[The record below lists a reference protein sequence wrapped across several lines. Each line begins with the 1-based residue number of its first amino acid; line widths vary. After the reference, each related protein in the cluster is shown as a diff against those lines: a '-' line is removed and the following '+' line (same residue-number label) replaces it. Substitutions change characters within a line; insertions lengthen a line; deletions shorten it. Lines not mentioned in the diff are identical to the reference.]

1 MARDGAERSGIMRAS
16 PRLPRDVSGAGRSA
30 VLPAVAASKEPTAG
44 SPPVDSVALYRR
56 LLGFVRPHAW
66 IFACAILG
74 MVGVAM
80 TEAAL
85 PALMK
90 PMLDGTFVERDPWWI
105 TMIPVFLI
113 GLFAVRGAATFV
125 GTYCT
130 QYVASRVVLD
140 LRSRMFDNLVRLPAS
155 FYERHSSGNLISRL
169 TYDAA
174 QVTTAATDAIT
185 IIVKDGVTII
195 ALLCVLLWLD
205 WQLTLIVFAMAPLIA
220 WIVRRVSRRLRDASL
235 GAQQSMGDITHVL
248 QETVENQKVV
258 KVFGGQ
264 DFERK
269 RFFDVSN
276 RMRRYTMKHVTAAAA
291 NVPVVQMIAAVAVS
305 IVLYI
310 AAHRA
315 LQDKTTVG
323 AFMSFVTAMLLLTS
337 PLKRLTSI
345 NEHLQRGL
353 AAAQTV
359 FEVVDS
365 PSEPDPG
372 TVDAGRLSGVL
383 SFESV
388 GFRYAATDPRQPAA
402 LDDITFTVAPGETVA
417 LVGTSG
423 SGKTTIANLIPRFH
437 APTQGRIAF
446 DGRDSAGFTLASL
459 RRNIALVS
467 QDVTLFNDSVAANI
481 AYGDMIE
488 ASRDAVV
495 AAAKAAGAHGF
506 IERMADGYD
515 TLIGENGIRLSG
527 GQRQRL
533 AIARA
538 FLKDAPIL
546 VLDEATSALDTESER
561 QVQAALEQLMQGRST
576 LVIAHR
582 LSTIERADR
591 ILVLSGGRV
600 AETGTHRELLARD
613 GVYAR
618 LQQLQEG

>member
-1 MARDGAERSGIMRAS
+1 MASQ
-16 PRLPRDVSGAGRSA
+16 PRLRRDVPGAGRSA
-30 VLPAVAASKEPTAG
+30 VLPAVASSKDPSAG
-44 SPPVDSVALYRR
+44 LPAPAPPVDSVALYRR
-56 LLGFVRPHAW
+56 LLGFVKPHAW

-74 MVGVAM
+74 MVGVAA

-85 PALMK
+85 PAVMK
-90 PMLDGTFVERDPWWI
+90 PILDGTFVERDPKWI
-105 TMIPVFLI
+105 TLIPVLLI
-113 GLFAVRGAATFV
+113 SLFAVRGVATFV
-125 GTYCT
+125 GSYCT
-130 QYVASRVVLD
+130 QYVGSRVVLD
-140 LRSRMFDNLVRLPAS
+140 LRTRMFDNLVRLPAS

-185 IIVKDGVTII
+185 IVVKDGVTII
-195 ALLCVLLWLD
+195 ALLCLLFWLD

-220 WIVRRVSRRLRDASL
+220 WIVRLVSRRLREASL
-235 GAQQSMGDITHVL
+235 GAQRSMGDITHVL

-264 DFERK
+264 AFERQ

-276 RMRRYTMKHVTAAAA
+276 RMRRYTMKQVVAAAS
-291 NVPVVQMIAAVAVS
+291 NVPIVQMIAAIAVS
-305 IVLYI
+305 TVVYI
-310 AAHRA
+310 AANRA
-315 LQDKTTVG
+315 MQDQTTVG
-323 AFMSFVTAMLLLTS
+323 AFISFVTAMLLLTA

-345 NEHLQRGL
+345 NEYLQRGL

-359 FEVVDS
+359 FEVIDTQ
-365 PSEPDPG
+365 PEPDPG
-372 TVDAGRLSGVL
+372 TVDAGRLSGAVC
-383 SFESV
+383 FEAV
-388 GFRYAATDPRQPAA
+388 GFRYPATDARQPPA
-402 LDDITFTVAPGETVA
+402 LDDISFSVAPGETVA

-423 SGKTTIANLIPRFH
+423 SGKTTIANLLPRFH
-437 APTQGRIAF
+437 APATGRIVF
-446 DGRDSAGFTLASL
+446 DGRDGAAFTLASL

-467 QDVTLFNDSVAANI
+467 QDVTLFNDTVAANI
-481 AYGDMIE
+481 AYGDM
-488 ASRDAVV
+488 ASTSREAVV
-495 AAAKAAGAHGF
+495 AAAKAAGAHEF
-506 IERMADGYD
+506 IERMDAGYD
-515 TLIGENGIRLSG
+515 TLVGENGIRLSG

-561 QVQAALEQLMQGRST
+561 QVQSALEQLMHGRST

-618 LQQLQEG
+618 LQQLQDA

>member
-1 MARDGAERSGIMRAS
+1 M
-16 PRLPRDVSGAGRSA
+16 
-30 VLPAVAASKEPTAG
+30 PAPA
-44 SPPVDSVALYRR
+44 PPVDSVALYRR
-56 LLGFVRPHAW
+56 LLGFVKPHAL
-66 IFACAILG
+66 IFGCAILG
-74 MVGVAM
+74 MVGVAA
-80 TEAAL
+80 TEATL
-85 PALMK
+85 PLVMK
-90 PMLDGTFVERDPWWI
+90 PILDGTFVERDPKWI
-105 TMIPVFLI
+105 TLIPILLI
-113 GLFAVRGAATFV
+113 GLFAVRGVATFLA
-125 GTYCT
+125 TYCT
-130 QYVASRVVLD
+130 QYVGSRVVLD
-140 LRSRMFDNLVRLPAS
+140 LRTRMFDNLVRLPAA
-155 FYERHSSGNLISRL
+155 FYERHASGNVISRL
-169 TYDAA
+169 NYDAA

-185 IIVKDGVTII
+185 ILVRDGVTII
-195 ALLCVLLWLD
+195 ALLFVLVWID

-220 WIVRRVSRRLRDASL
+220 WIVRLVSRRLREASL
-235 GAQQSMGDITHVL
+235 GAQRSMGDITHVL

-264 DFERK
+264 DFERR

-310 AAHRA
+310 AANRA
-315 LQDKTTVG
+315 MQDQTTVG

-359 FEVVDS
+359 FEVIDTL
-365 PSEPDPG
+365 PEPDPG
-372 TVDAGRLSGVL
+372 TVDAGRMAGVL

-388 GFRYAATDPRQPAA
+388 GFRYAATDERQPPA
-402 LDDITFTVAPGETVA
+402 LDDITFSVAPGETVA

-437 APTQGRIAF
+437 SPTRGRITF
-446 DGRDSAGFTLASL
+446 DGRDSASLTLASL

-481 AYGDMIE
+481 AYGDMVA

-495 AAAKAAGAHGF
+495 AAAKAAGAHEF
-506 IERMADGYD
+506 IERMEAGYD
-515 TLIGENGIRLSG
+515 TLVGENGIRLSG

-561 QVQAALEQLMQGRST
+561 QVQAALEQLMHGRST

-591 ILVLSGGRV
+591 ILVLSGGRLV
-600 AETGTHRELLARD
+600 ETGTHLELLARD

-618 LQQLQEG
+618 LQQLLEA

>member
-1 MARDGAERSGIMRAS
+1 MAS
-16 PRLPRDVSGAGRSA
+16 
-30 VLPAVAASKEPTAG
+30 SKDPSAG

-56 LLGFVRPHAW
+56 LLGFVKPHAL
-66 IFACAILG
+66 IFGCAILG
-74 MVGVAM
+74 MVGVAAS
-80 TEAAL
+80 EATL
-85 PALMK
+85 PLVMK
-90 PMLDGTFVERDPWWI
+90 PILDGTFVERDPKWI
-105 TMIPVFLI
+105 TLIPILLI
-113 GLFAVRGAATFV
+113 GLFAVRGVATFLA
-125 GTYCT
+125 TYCT
-130 QYVASRVVLD
+130 QYVGSRVVLD
-140 LRSRMFDNLVRLPAS
+140 LRTRMFDNLVRLPAA
-155 FYERHSSGNLISRL
+155 FYERHASGNVISRL

-185 IIVKDGVTII
+185 ILVRDGVTII
-195 ALLCVLLWLD
+195 ALLFVLVWID

-220 WIVRRVSRRLRDASL
+220 WIVRLVSRRLREASL
-235 GAQQSMGDITHVL
+235 GAQRSMGDITHVL

-264 DFERK
+264 DFERR

-310 AAHRA
+310 AANRA
-315 LQDKTTVG
+315 MQDQTTVG

-359 FEVVDS
+359 FEVIDTL
-365 PSEPDPG
+365 PEPDPG
-372 TVDAGRLSGVL
+372 TVDAGRMAGVL

-388 GFRYAATDPRQPAA
+388 GFRYAATDERQPPA
-402 LDDITFTVAPGETVA
+402 LDDITFSVAPGETVA

-437 APTQGRIAF
+437 SPTRGRITF
-446 DGRDSAGFTLASL
+446 DGRDSASLTLASL

-481 AYGDMIE
+481 AYGDMIA

-495 AAAKAAGAHGF
+495 AAAKAAGAHEF
-506 IERMADGYD
+506 IERMEAGYD
-515 TLIGENGIRLSG
+515 TLVGENGIRLSG

-561 QVQAALEQLMQGRST
+561 QVQAALEQLMHGRST

-591 ILVLSGGRV
+591 ILVLSGGRLV
-600 AETGTHRELLARD
+600 ESGTHLELLARD

-618 LQQLQEG
+618 LQQLLEA

>member
-1 MARDGAERSGIMRAS
+1 M
-16 PRLPRDVSGAGRSA
+16 
-30 VLPAVAASKEPTAG
+30 PAPA
-44 SPPVDSVALYRR
+44 PPVDSVALYRR
-56 LLGFVRPHAW
+56 LLGFVKPHAL
-66 IFACAILG
+66 IFGCAILG
-74 MVGVAM
+74 MVGVAA
-80 TEAAL
+80 TEATL
-85 PALMK
+85 PLVMK
-90 PMLDGTFVERDPWWI
+90 PILDGTFVERDPKWI
-105 TMIPVFLI
+105 TLIPILLI
-113 GLFAVRGAATFV
+113 GLFAVRGVATFLA
-125 GTYCT
+125 TYCT
-130 QYVASRVVLD
+130 QYVGSRVVLD
-140 LRSRMFDNLVRLPAS
+140 LRTRMFDNLVRLPAA
-155 FYERHSSGNLISRL
+155 FYERHASGNVISRL

-185 IIVKDGVTII
+185 ILVRDGVTII
-195 ALLCVLLWLD
+195 ALLFVLVWID

-220 WIVRRVSRRLRDASL
+220 WIVRLVSRRLREASL
-235 GAQQSMGDITHVL
+235 GAQRSMGDITHVL

-264 DFERK
+264 DFERR

-310 AAHRA
+310 AANRA
-315 LQDKTTVG
+315 MQDQTTVG

-337 PLKRLTSI
+337 PLKRLTSV

-359 FEVVDS
+359 FEVIDTL
-365 PSEPDPG
+365 PEPDPG
-372 TVDAGRLSGVL
+372 TVDAGRMAGVL

-388 GFRYAATDPRQPAA
+388 GFRYAATDERQPPA
-402 LDDITFTVAPGETVA
+402 LDDITFSVAPGETVA

-437 APTQGRIAF
+437 SPTRGRITF
-446 DGRDSAGFTLASL
+446 DGRDSASLTLASL

-481 AYGDMIE
+481 AYGDMVA

-495 AAAKAAGAHGF
+495 AAAKAAGAHEF
-506 IERMADGYD
+506 IERMEAGYD
-515 TLIGENGIRLSG
+515 TLVGENGIRLSG

-561 QVQAALEQLMQGRST
+561 QVQAALEQLMHGRST

-591 ILVLSGGRV
+591 ILVLSGGRLV
-600 AETGTHRELLARD
+600 ETGTHLELLARD

-618 LQQLQEG
+618 LQQLLEA

>member
-1 MARDGAERSGIMRAS
+1 M
-16 PRLPRDVSGAGRSA
+16 
-30 VLPAVAASKEPTAG
+30 PAPA
-44 SPPVDSVALYRR
+44 PPVDSVALYRR
-56 LLGFVRPHAW
+56 LLGFVKPHAL
-66 IFACAILG
+66 IFGCAILG
-74 MVGVAM
+74 MVGVAA
-80 TEAAL
+80 TEATL
-85 PALMK
+85 PLVMK
-90 PMLDGTFVERDPWWI
+90 PILDGTFVERDPKWI
-105 TMIPVFLI
+105 TLIPILLI
-113 GLFAVRGAATFV
+113 GLFAVRGVATFLA
-125 GTYCT
+125 TYCT
-130 QYVASRVVLD
+130 QYVGSRVVLD
-140 LRSRMFDNLVRLPAS
+140 LRTRMFDNLVRLPAA
-155 FYERHSSGNLISRL
+155 FYERHASGNVISRL

-185 IIVKDGVTII
+185 ILVRDGVTII
-195 ALLCVLLWLD
+195 ALLFVLVWID

-220 WIVRRVSRRLRDASL
+220 WIVRLVSRRLREASL
-235 GAQQSMGDITHVL
+235 GAQRSMGDITHVL

-264 DFERK
+264 DFERR

-310 AAHRA
+310 AANRA
-315 LQDKTTVG
+315 MQDQTTVG

-359 FEVVDS
+359 FEVIDTL
-365 PSEPDPG
+365 PEPDPG
-372 TVDAGRLSGVL
+372 TVDAGRMAGVL

-388 GFRYAATDPRQPAA
+388 GFRYAATDERQPPA
-402 LDDITFTVAPGETVA
+402 LDDITFSVAPGETVA

-437 APTQGRIAF
+437 SPTRGRITF
-446 DGRDSAGFTLASL
+446 DGRDSASLTLASL

-481 AYGDMIE
+481 AYGDMVA

-495 AAAKAAGAHGF
+495 AAAKAAGAHEF
-506 IERMADGYD
+506 IERMEAGYD
-515 TLIGENGIRLSG
+515 TLVGENGIRLSG

-561 QVQAALEQLMQGRST
+561 QVQAALEQLMHGRST

-591 ILVLSGGRV
+591 ILVLSGGRLV
-600 AETGTHRELLARD
+600 ETGTHLELLARD

-618 LQQLQEG
+618 LQQLLEA

>member
-1 MARDGAERSGIMRAS
+1 VAS
-16 PRLPRDVSGAGRSA
+16 
-30 VLPAVAASKEPTAG
+30 SKDPSAG

-56 LLGFVRPHAW
+56 LLGFVKPHAL
-66 IFACAILG
+66 IFGCAILG
-74 MVGVAM
+74 MVGVAAS
-80 TEAAL
+80 EATL
-85 PALMK
+85 PLVMK
-90 PMLDGTFVERDPWWI
+90 PILDGTFVERDPKWI
-105 TMIPVFLI
+105 TLIPILLI
-113 GLFAVRGAATFV
+113 GLFAVRGVATFLA
-125 GTYCT
+125 TYCT
-130 QYVASRVVLD
+130 QYVGSRVVLD
-140 LRSRMFDNLVRLPAS
+140 LRTRMFDNLVRLPAA
-155 FYERHSSGNLISRL
+155 FYERHASGNVISRL

-185 IIVKDGVTII
+185 ILVRDGVTII
-195 ALLCVLLWLD
+195 ALLCVLVWID

-220 WIVRRVSRRLRDASL
+220 WIVRLVSRRLREASL
-235 GAQQSMGDITHVL
+235 GAQRSMGDITHVL

-264 DFERK
+264 DFERR

-310 AAHRA
+310 AANRA
-315 LQDKTTVG
+315 MQDQTTVG

-359 FEVVDS
+359 FEVIDTL
-365 PSEPDPG
+365 PEPDPG
-372 TVDAGRLSGVL
+372 TVDAGRMAGVL

-388 GFRYAATDPRQPAA
+388 GFRYAATDERQPPA
-402 LDDITFTVAPGETVA
+402 LDDITFSVAPGETVA

-437 APTQGRIAF
+437 SPTRGRITF
-446 DGRDSAGFTLASL
+446 DGRDSASLTLASL

-481 AYGDMIE
+481 AYGDMIA

-495 AAAKAAGAHGF
+495 AAAKAAGAHEF
-506 IERMADGYD
+506 IERMEAGYD
-515 TLIGENGIRLSG
+515 TLVGENGIRLSG

-561 QVQAALEQLMQGRST
+561 QVQAALEQLMHGRST

-591 ILVLSGGRV
+591 ILVLSGGRLV
-600 AETGTHRELLARD
+600 ESGTHLELLARD

-618 LQQLQEG
+618 LQQLLEA

>member
-1 MARDGAERSGIMRAS
+1 MAS
-16 PRLPRDVSGAGRSA
+16 
-30 VLPAVAASKEPTAG
+30 SKDPSAG

-56 LLGFVRPHAW
+56 LLGFVKPHAL
-66 IFACAILG
+66 IFGCAILG
-74 MVGVAM
+74 MVGVAAS
-80 TEAAL
+80 EATL
-85 PALMK
+85 PLVMK
-90 PMLDGTFVERDPWWI
+90 PILDGTFVERDPKWI
-105 TMIPVFLI
+105 TLIPILLI
-113 GLFAVRGAATFV
+113 GLFAVRGVATFLA
-125 GTYCT
+125 TYCT
-130 QYVASRVVLD
+130 QYVGSRVVLD
-140 LRSRMFDNLVRLPAS
+140 LRTRMFDNLVRLPAA
-155 FYERHSSGNLISRL
+155 FYERHASGNVISRL

-185 IIVKDGVTII
+185 ILVRDGVTII
-195 ALLCVLLWLD
+195 ALLCVLVWID

-220 WIVRRVSRRLRDASL
+220 WIVRLVSRRLREASL
-235 GAQQSMGDITHVL
+235 GAQRSMGDITHVL

-264 DFERK
+264 DFERR

-310 AAHRA
+310 AANRA
-315 LQDKTTVG
+315 MQDQTTVG

-359 FEVVDS
+359 FEVIDTL
-365 PSEPDPG
+365 PEPDPG
-372 TVDAGRLSGVL
+372 TVDAGRMAGVL

-388 GFRYAATDPRQPAA
+388 GFRYAATDERQPPA
-402 LDDITFTVAPGETVA
+402 LDDITFSVAPGETVA

-437 APTQGRIAF
+437 SPTRGRITF
-446 DGRDSAGFTLASL
+446 DGRDSASLTLASL

-481 AYGDMIE
+481 AYGDMIA

-495 AAAKAAGAHGF
+495 AAAKAAGAHEF
-506 IERMADGYD
+506 IERMEAGYD
-515 TLIGENGIRLSG
+515 TLVGENGIRLSG

-561 QVQAALEQLMQGRST
+561 QVQAALEQLMHGRST

-591 ILVLSGGRV
+591 ILVLSGGRLV
-600 AETGTHRELLARD
+600 ESGTHLELLARD

-618 LQQLQEG
+618 LQQLLEA

>member
-1 MARDGAERSGIMRAS
+1 VAS
-16 PRLPRDVSGAGRSA
+16 
-30 VLPAVAASKEPTAG
+30 SKDPSAG

-56 LLGFVRPHAW
+56 LLGFVKPHAL
-66 IFACAILG
+66 IFGCAILG
-74 MVGVAM
+74 MVGVAAS
-80 TEAAL
+80 EATL
-85 PALMK
+85 PLVMK
-90 PMLDGTFVERDPWWI
+90 PILDGTFVERDPKWI
-105 TMIPVFLI
+105 TLIPILLI
-113 GLFAVRGAATFV
+113 GLFAVRGVATFLA
-125 GTYCT
+125 TYCT
-130 QYVASRVVLD
+130 QYVGSRVVLD
-140 LRSRMFDNLVRLPAS
+140 LRTRMFDNLVRLPAA
-155 FYERHSSGNLISRL
+155 FYERHASGNVISRL

-185 IIVKDGVTII
+185 ILVRDGVTII
-195 ALLCVLLWLD
+195 ALLCVLVWID

-220 WIVRRVSRRLRDASL
+220 WIVRLVSRRLREASL
-235 GAQQSMGDITHVL
+235 GAQRSMGDITHVL

-264 DFERK
+264 DFERR

-310 AAHRA
+310 AANRA
-315 LQDKTTVG
+315 MQDQTTVG

-359 FEVVDS
+359 FEVIDTL
-365 PSEPDPG
+365 PEPDPG
-372 TVDAGRLSGVL
+372 TVDAGRMAGVL

-388 GFRYAATDPRQPAA
+388 GFRYAATDERQPPA
-402 LDDITFTVAPGETVA
+402 LDDITFSVAPGETVA

-437 APTQGRIAF
+437 SPTRGRITF
-446 DGRDSAGFTLASL
+446 DGRDSASLTLASL

-481 AYGDMIE
+481 AYGDMVA

-495 AAAKAAGAHGF
+495 AAAKAAGAHEF
-506 IERMADGYD
+506 IERMEAGYD
-515 TLIGENGIRLSG
+515 TLVGENGIRLSG

-561 QVQAALEQLMQGRST
+561 QVQAALEQLMHGRST

-591 ILVLSGGRV
+591 ILVLSGGRLV
-600 AETGTHRELLARD
+600 ESGTHLELLARD

-618 LQQLQEG
+618 LQQLLEA

>member
-1 MARDGAERSGIMRAS
+1 MASSKDPS
-16 PRLPRDVSGAGRSA
+16 AG
-30 VLPAVAASKEPTAG
+30 LPAPA
-44 SPPVDSVALYRR
+44 PPVDSVALYRR
-56 LLGFVRPHAW
+56 LLGFVKPHAL
-66 IFACAILG
+66 IFGCAILG
-74 MVGVAM
+74 MVGVAA
-80 TEAAL
+80 TEATL
-85 PALMK
+85 PLVMK
-90 PMLDGTFVERDPWWI
+90 PILDGTFVERDPKWI
-105 TMIPVFLI
+105 TLIPILLI
-113 GLFAVRGAATFV
+113 GLFAVRGVATFLA
-125 GTYCT
+125 TYCT
-130 QYVASRVVLD
+130 QYVGSRVVLD
-140 LRSRMFDNLVRLPAS
+140 LRTRMFDNLVRLPAA
-155 FYERHSSGNLISRL
+155 FYERHASGNVISRL

-185 IIVKDGVTII
+185 ILVRDGVTII
-195 ALLCVLLWLD
+195 ALLFVLVWID

-220 WIVRRVSRRLRDASL
+220 WIVRLVSRRLREASL
-235 GAQQSMGDITHVL
+235 GAQRSMGDITHVL

-264 DFERK
+264 DFERR

-310 AAHRA
+310 AANRA
-315 LQDKTTVG
+315 MQDQTTVG

-359 FEVVDS
+359 FEVIDTL
-365 PSEPDPG
+365 PEPDPG
-372 TVDAGRLSGVL
+372 TVDAGRMAGVL

-388 GFRYAATDPRQPAA
+388 GFRYAATDERQPPA
-402 LDDITFTVAPGETVA
+402 LDDITFSVAPGETVA

-437 APTQGRIAF
+437 SPTRGRITF
-446 DGRDSAGFTLASL
+446 DGRDSASLTLASL

-481 AYGDMIE
+481 AYGDMVA

-495 AAAKAAGAHGF
+495 AAAKAAGAHEF
-506 IERMADGYD
+506 IERMEAGYD
-515 TLIGENGIRLSG
+515 TLVGENGIRLSG

-561 QVQAALEQLMQGRST
+561 QVQAALEQLMHGRST

-591 ILVLSGGRV
+591 ILVLSGGRLV
-600 AETGTHRELLARD
+600 ETGTHLELLARD

-618 LQQLQEG
+618 LQQLLEA

>member
-1 MARDGAERSGIMRAS
+1 VAS
-16 PRLPRDVSGAGRSA
+16 
-30 VLPAVAASKEPTAG
+30 SKDPSAG

-56 LLGFVRPHAW
+56 LLGFVRPHAL
-66 IFACAILG
+66 IFGCAILG
-74 MVGVAM
+74 MVGVAA

-85 PALMK
+85 PLVMK
-90 PMLDGTFVERDPWWI
+90 PILDGTFVERDPKWI
-105 TMIPVFLI
+105 MLIPILLI
-113 GLFAVRGAATFV
+113 GLFAVRGVATFLA
-125 GTYCT
+125 TYCT
-130 QYVASRVVLD
+130 QYVGSRVVLD
-140 LRSRMFDNLVRLPAS
+140 LRTSMFDNLVRLPAS
-155 FYERHSSGNLISRL
+155 FYERHASGNVISRL

-185 IIVKDGVTII
+185 ILVRDGVTIV
-195 ALLCVLLWLD
+195 ALLCVLVWTD

-220 WIVRRVSRRLRDASL
+220 WIVRLVSRRLRDASL
-235 GAQQSMGDITHVL
+235 GAQRSMGDITHVL

-264 DFERK
+264 DFERR

-310 AAHRA
+310 AANRA
-315 LQDKTTVG
+315 MQDQTTVG

-359 FEVVDS
+359 FEVIDTL
-365 PSEPDPG
+365 PEPDPG
-372 TVDAGRLSGVL
+372 TVDAGRMAGVL

-388 GFRYAATDPRQPAA
+388 GFRYAATDERQPPA
-402 LDDITFTVAPGETVA
+402 LDDITFSVSPGETVA

-423 SGKTTIANLIPRFH
+423 SGKTTIANRIPRFH
-437 APTQGRIAF
+437 SPTRGRITF
-446 DGRDSAGFTLASL
+446 DGRDSASLTLASL

-481 AYGDMIE
+481 AYGDMIA

-495 AAAKAAGAHGF
+495 AAAKAAGAHEF
-506 IERMADGYD
+506 IERMEELKAAKEDVTALEASYANAWLRLKSDGD
-515 TLIGENGIRLSG
+515 SINSRLDQITESIEGVTRIRAILTDL
-527 GQRQRL
+527 QRL
-533 AIARA
+533 NDEYERA
-538 FLKDAPIL
+538 FQKAY
-546 VLDEATSALDTESER
+546 EMTA
-561 QVQAALEQLMQGRST
+561 
-576 LVIAHR
+576 
-582 LSTIERADR
+582 
-591 ILVLSGGRV
+591 
-600 AETGTHRELLARD
+600 
-613 GVYAR
+613 
-618 LQQLQEG
+618 

>member
-1 MARDGAERSGIMRAS
+1 MASSKDPS
-16 PRLPRDVSGAGRSA
+16 AG
-30 VLPAVAASKEPTAG
+30 LPAPA
-44 SPPVDSVALYRR
+44 PPVDSVALYRR
-56 LLGFVRPHAW
+56 LLGFVKPHAL
-66 IFACAILG
+66 IFGCAILG
-74 MVGVAM
+74 MVGVAA
-80 TEAAL
+80 TEATL
-85 PALMK
+85 PLVMK
-90 PMLDGTFVERDPWWI
+90 PILDGTFVERDPKWI
-105 TMIPVFLI
+105 TLIPILLI
-113 GLFAVRGAATFV
+113 GLFAVRGVATFLA
-125 GTYCT
+125 TYCT
-130 QYVASRVVLD
+130 QYVGSRVVLD
-140 LRSRMFDNLVRLPAS
+140 LRTRMFDNLVRLPAA
-155 FYERHSSGNLISRL
+155 FYERHASGNVISRL
-169 TYDAA
+169 NYDAA

-185 IIVKDGVTII
+185 ILVRDGVTII
-195 ALLCVLLWLD
+195 ALLFVLVWID

-220 WIVRRVSRRLRDASL
+220 WIVRLVSRRLREASL
-235 GAQQSMGDITHVL
+235 GAQRSMGDITHVL

-264 DFERK
+264 DFERR

-310 AAHRA
+310 AANRA
-315 LQDKTTVG
+315 MQDQTTVG

-359 FEVVDS
+359 FEVIDTL
-365 PSEPDPG
+365 PEPDPG
-372 TVDAGRLSGVL
+372 TVDAGRMAGVL

-388 GFRYAATDPRQPAA
+388 GFRYAATDERQPPA
-402 LDDITFTVAPGETVA
+402 LDDITFSVAPGETVA

-437 APTQGRIAF
+437 SPTRGRITF
-446 DGRDSAGFTLASL
+446 DGRDSASLTLASL

-481 AYGDMIE
+481 AYGDMVA

-495 AAAKAAGAHGF
+495 AAAKAAGAHEF
-506 IERMADGYD
+506 IERMEAGYD
-515 TLIGENGIRLSG
+515 TLVGENGIRLSG

-561 QVQAALEQLMQGRST
+561 QVQAALEQLMHGRST

-591 ILVLSGGRV
+591 ILVLSGGRLV
-600 AETGTHRELLARD
+600 ETGTHLELLARD

-618 LQQLQEG
+618 LQQLLEA

>member
-1 MARDGAERSGIMRAS
+1 VAS
-16 PRLPRDVSGAGRSA
+16 
-30 VLPAVAASKEPTAG
+30 SKDPSAG

-56 LLGFVRPHAW
+56 LLGFVKPHAL
-66 IFACAILG
+66 IFGCAILG
-74 MVGVAM
+74 MVGVAA

-85 PALMK
+85 PLVMK
-90 PMLDGTFVERDPWWI
+90 PILDGTFVERDPKWI
-105 TMIPVFLI
+105 TLIPILLI
-113 GLFAVRGAATFV
+113 GLFAVRGVATFLA
-125 GTYCT
+125 TYCT
-130 QYVASRVVLD
+130 QYVGSRVVLD
-140 LRSRMFDNLVRLPAS
+140 LRTRMFDNLVRLPAG
-155 FYERHSSGNLISRL
+155 FYERHASGNVISRL

-185 IIVKDGVTII
+185 ILVRDGVTII
-195 ALLCVLLWLD
+195 ALLCVLVWID

-220 WIVRRVSRRLRDASL
+220 WIVRLVSRRLREASL
-235 GAQQSMGDITHVL
+235 GAQRSMGDITHVL

-264 DFERK
+264 DFERR

-310 AAHRA
+310 AANRA
-315 LQDKTTVG
+315 MQDQTTVG

-359 FEVVDS
+359 FEVIDTL
-365 PSEPDPG
+365 PEPDPG
-372 TVDAGRLSGVL
+372 TVDAGRMAGVL

-388 GFRYAATDPRQPAA
+388 GFRYAATDERQPPA
-402 LDDITFTVAPGETVA
+402 LDDITFSVAPGETVA

-437 APTQGRIAF
+437 SPTRGRITF
-446 DGRDSAGFTLASL
+446 DGRDSASLTLASL

-481 AYGDMIE
+481 AYGDMV
-488 ASRDAVV
+488 AAPRDAVV
-495 AAAKAAGAHGF
+495 AAAKAAGAHEF
-506 IERMADGYD
+506 IERMEAGYD
-515 TLIGENGIRLSG
+515 TLVGENGIRLSG

-561 QVQAALEQLMQGRST
+561 QVQAALEQLMHGRST

-591 ILVLSGGRV
+591 ILVLSGGRLV
-600 AETGTHRELLARD
+600 ETGSHRELLARD

-618 LQQLQEG
+618 LQQLLEA